1 MFESSKT
8 SKKADFPGSK
18 LQKDTI
24 RSPSKAEL
32 EVFGFHSTS
41 FHKGCF
47 EAEEMSTLQDGVET
61 FVILPYPRFKALD
74 QKSQK
79 EDHPPQKEELP
90 PPPPPPEV
98 AAASQEASP
107 QPTKPVDQKD
117 VSLKYRS
124 NQMKKLVHHIKSV
137 HGTENITELPNFED
151 LIKSALTQSKKSL
164 PNESMFFN
172 FLFRNGMASFVKNR
186 SKIDLYYPDI
196 WYQV

>member
-1 MFESSKT
+1 M
-8 SKKADFPGSK
+8 
-18 LQKDTI
+18 
-24 RSPSKAEL
+24 
-32 EVFGFHSTS
+32 
-41 FHKGCF
+41 
-47 EAEEMSTLQDGVET
+47 
-61 FVILPYPRFKALD
+61 D

-79 EDHPPQKEELP
+79 EEP
-90 PPPPPPEV
+90 PPPTPPPEIV
-98 AAASQEASP
+98 TASQEASP
-107 QPTKPVDQKD
+107 QPTRPVDQKD

-137 HGTENITELPNFED
+137 QQAHGTENITELPNFED

-186 SKIDLYYPDI
+186 SKIDLYYPEI